1 MLRRERKKNC
11 MICCLSSIIHA
22 YWRPAWHWSESETR
36 GQRGD
41 RTRDV
46 GDESE
51 LKRKVE
57 KEEKQ
62 MIREVPLIFQKQACL
77 TKKETGEEERRDV
90 KDRWNGRFF
99 TEE

>member
-1 MLRRERKKNC
+1 M
-11 MICCLSSIIHA
+11 
-22 YWRPAWHWSESETR
+22 
-36 GQRGD
+36 
-41 RTRDV
+41 

-62 MIREVPLIFQKQACL
+62 MKREILLIFQKQACL

-90 KDRWNGRFF
+90 KDRWNRRFF
-99 TEE
+99 HRRINASERELKRKTRAKKK

>member
-1 MLRRERKKNC
+1 M
-11 MICCLSSIIHA
+11 
-22 YWRPAWHWSESETR
+22 
-36 GQRGD
+36 
-41 RTRDV
+41 

-62 MIREVPLIFQKQACL
+62 MKREVPLIFQKQACL